1 VGHAVKVLFIL
12 GTTRCGSTILE
23 NVLGSIPGFFAA
35 GEVHML
41 WRGMERGYRCGCGD
55 EVASCPVWTQI
66 LIAAGAPAD
75 PLEVERWQRDEVR
88 ILHAPRLLRIQ
99 SWPRTGRPSL
109 DRYVDLVRRLYPEI
123 ARVGEAQVV
132 VDSSKTPSASVILS
146 HLDEIELY
154 VIHLVR
160 DPRGVAYSWKRGYPA
175 GKGAPGPRNYSPGA
189 IRTTGRWIA
198 TNLLGD
204 AVRRRLAVER
214 QMLLRYEDFVANPE
228 ESVRRIVD
236 LVGEPVDW
244 LPFVSPHVV
253 RLQPNHCVS
262 GNRSR
267 FSRGVVRLTLD
278 DEWRSA
284 TDASRSLVTAL
295 SLPWLRRYGYAMGQY
310 DCDLYEHDDARPT

>member
-1 VGHAVKVLFIL
+1 MGNAVKVLFIM

-66 LIAAGAPAD
+66 LSAAGAPAD
-75 PLEVERWQRDEVR
+75 PLEVDRWQRDEVR
-88 ILHAPRLLRIQ
+88 MLHAPRLLRTR

-109 DRYVDLVRRLYPEI
+109 DRYVDLMRRLYPEI
-123 ARVGEAQVV
+123 ARVGDAQVV

-146 HLDEIELY
+146 HLDEVDLHLL
-154 VIHLVR
+154 HLVR
-160 DPRGVAYSWKRGYPA
+160 DPRGVAYSWKRGRPSGERA
-175 GKGAPGPRNYSPGA
+175 RGPRNYSPGP
-189 IRTTGRWIA
+189 IRTTGRWVA

-204 AVRRRLAVER
+204 AVRRRVAEDR
-214 QMLLRYEDFVANPE
+214 RMLLRYEDFVSNPE
-228 ESVRRIVD
+228 ESVRRIVR
-236 LVGEPVDW
+236 LVGEPADG

-253 RLQPNHCVS
+253 RLEPNHSVA

-267 FSRGVVRLTLD
+267 FSRGHVRLTLD

-295 SLPWLRRYGYAMGQY
+295 SLPWLGRYGYAV
-310 DCDLYEHDDARPT
+310 ET